1 MNCQARKEKKNLMF
15 TAEKQEV
22 WIQTSLEP
30 HPVLATVEQCLQSF
44 NRKEH
49 HHILCAA
56 VPLCGNKKQGKIFSN
71 IQEIKKYR
79 FHKHSCKNY
88 QRTDFSQPKQE
99 FRSED
104 KWSHGEER
112 IPLNIKQML
121 SNCGNCAYGTKYDN
135 FTP

>member
-1 MNCQARKEKKNLMF
+1 MRAEHVREKTDTNWSTSGLSWAKLLDIIILEHSCELSGKKRKKEPDVYGR
-15 TAEKQEV
+15 EQEV

-30 HPVLATVEQCLQSF
+30 HPALETVEQCLQSF

-88 QRTDFSQPKQE
+88 QRTDFSQPK
-99 FRSED
+99 
-104 KWSHGEER
+104 
-112 IPLNIKQML
+112 
-121 SNCGNCAYGTKYDN
+121 
-135 FTP
+135 